1 MPIGESMNLI
11 ADIRFAEESPEE
23 LKNAAQVLRYVAA
36 INPLATRQQFVEAC
50 VSCGYRAN
58 SSANRFRESRAFDC
72 SSYGYTTDAD
82 GRLIGA

>member
-1 MPIGESMNLI
+1 MDLI
-11 ADIRFAEESPEE
+11 ADIRFAQENPEE

-36 INPLATRQQFVEAC
+36 INPGATRTQFVAAC

-72 SSYGYTTDAD
+72 EAYGYSIDAE
-82 GRLIGA
+82 GRLVGV

>member
-1 MPIGESMNLI
+1 MDLI
-11 ADIRFAEESPEE
+11 SDIRFAQESPEE

-36 INPLATRQQFVEAC
+36 LNPEATRAQFIEAC
-50 VSCGYRAN
+50 AACGYRAN

-72 SSYGYTTDAD
+72 EAYGYTIDAE